1 MVKRLGYETV
11 AEGVETR
18 EQFEYLKS
26 IECDNIQGYFLGRPM
41 PCDKVEELLK
51 KTAG

>member
-11 AEGVETR
+11 AEGVETE

-26 IECDNIQGYFLGRPM
+26 IKCDSIQGYLLGRPM
-41 PCDKVEELLK
+41 PPEQVENLLK
-51 KTAG
+51 EAAG